1 LKLACE
7 LLFVHIR
14 FIDAQGQGN
23 NIRRIFDTYLSS
35 SLRFITITHEKKDE
49 GVINSIISK
58 KALISLGRLKQK
70 QLPLILPQENG
81 GEEGKEEEKESKKDL
96 LEQLIEALS
105 SLEGFKTLKE
115 EIQQPQQRSKNAKV
129 SVSSSEE
136 LLLPP
141 ISSDQLLFSHELMRT
156 DGISSAIELTWT
168 HLIISPIYGAG
179 AVSAPKILI
188 PVQDMLSLSVESD
201 TAFML
206 HFYPIVPNQP
216 LRQPERYVWKGRSL
230 LHLLLSFD
238 LSFYL
243 SLFLFFLSLAF

>member
-1 LKLACE
+1 MKLACE
-7 LLFVHIR
+7 LSFVHIG

-23 NIRRIFDTYLSS
+23 NIKSIFDTYLSS
-35 SLRFITITHEKKDE
+35 SLRFITVTHEKKDE

-58 KALISLGRLKQK
+58 KALVSLGRLKQK
-70 QLPLILPQENG
+70 QLSLVLSQENG
-81 GEEGKEEEKESKKDL
+81 GEEKEKEDEEEGKEKELKKDL

-105 SLEGFKTLKE
+105 SLEGFRTLKE

-141 ISSDQLLFSHELMRT
+141 ISSDQLLFSHELMKT

-179 AVSAPKILI
+179 AVSVPKILI

-216 LRQPERYVWKGRSL
+216 LRQPERYVISTSSSSSSFPPP
-230 LHLLLSFD
+230 LSF
-238 LSFYL
+238 L
-243 SLFLFFLSLAF
+243 